1 MTDYKREVDLT
12 TLWPTMV
19 AEAEAAAEEFPML
32 ADFFRRNIIQHQNF
46 SQALA
51 FVLAEKLLDSSAS
64 ISDDQTDQLNQWR
77 SFLLMQMAAQSDI
90 EHAALSDLLCQL
102 ESNASIKNHY
112 TPLLHFASYQAL
124 QCHRIA
130 HHCWLSDQHAMASY
144 IQGRVVSL
152 FGVDIHPGARIGSG
166 IFIDHAVGVVIGET
180 AVIEDKVTLFQ
191 NVTLGGTGKGSGD
204 RHPKLREGCFVGSG
218 AVIFGNIE
226 IGAGAKV
233 AGGAVVVNDVPAGAT
248 VVGPKGRVLP
258 KRD

>member
-1 MTDYKREVDLT
+1 MTDYKRDVDLA
-12 TLWPTMV
+12 TLWPTIV
-19 AEAEAAAEEFPML
+19 SEAEAAAQAFPML
-32 ADFFRRNIIQHQNF
+32 EDFYRRNIIQHENF

-51 FVLAEKLLDSSAS
+51 YVLAEKLLDGHAGGAEARA
-64 ISDDQTDQLNQWR
+64 DQLKQWR
-77 SFLLMQMAAQSDI
+77 SYLLLQMVAQSDI
-90 EHAALSDLLCQL
+90 EHAALHDLLCQL
-102 ESNASIKNHY
+102 QSNASIKDHY

-124 QCHRIA
+124 QCHRFA
-130 HHCWLSDQHAMASY
+130 HYCWHSDQRAMASY

-152 FGVDIHPGARIGSG
+152 FGVDIHPGARIGKG

-180 AVIEDKVTLFQ
+180 AVVEDNVTLFQ

-233 AGGAVVVNDVPAGAT
+233 AGGATVVNDIPAGTT
-248 VVGPKGRVLP
+248 VVGPKGRVLSN
-258 KRD
+258 RD